1 MTAPTTRRQPASSS
15 PPSGQQAQAQA
26 HRQAYHRRKTRAK
39 AKSEALRQK
48 EAAQVEAL
56 PVQHPH
62 AAGIDIGSRS
72 HWVCVG
78 FTTEAASCLI
88 REFPAHTAGL
98 KAIAAF
104 LREHQVNTIA
114 LESTGIYWIPLY
126 ELLQAEG
133 FEVLLVDP
141 SYSHQLRGRPK
152 TDRRDCQWIYRLHS
166 VGLLAAAFRPDEKT
180 CQLRAYLRQ
189 RANLIRQAS
198 RHVQHMQKALEQMN
212 LKLTEI
218 LSDITGVTGR
228 AILRAI
234 LRGTRAPEKLAKYRD
249 KQCKASEA
257 EIAQALTGSYR
268 EEHLFELKLA
278 YEAWQ
283 FTLGQVEKVDGQI
296 ALQLGR
302 MKCDRALPPLKPKAR
317 PKRRVNSPRFDVRTA
332 LYYVVG
338 LDLTEIEGISELT
351 ALTLISEI
359 GPGVSRFATVKKFC
373 SWLGL
378 CPNWKKTGGRVKSS
392 RTRRG
397 VNRAAQA
404 LRLAAQSLH
413 HSQGALGGFL
423 RRMKG
428 RLGAQA
434 ALTAT
439 AHKLA
444 RIVYLAL
451 KHGMTYVRQSQEEY
465 EAQMKEK
472 QIKALRRKARQ
483 LGLEVVEKTS
493 GSVATAAAAS
503 GAGVKEHKRVSAG
516 AGQRAEGSNRRR
528 RGRTASR
535 TDPWLWQERVR
546 TEENQGENH
555 LGALTKLAGGRF
567 LATGARNL
575 PLGRMIPVTR

>member
-1 MTAPTTRRQPASSS
+1 MTAPTTRRKPASS
-15 PPSGQQAQAQA
+15 PPAGGRPAPA
-26 HRQAYHRRKTRAK
+26 HRKPQAELKGFARRPST
-39 AKSEALRQK
+39 S
-48 EAAQVEAL
+48 AQVAAL

-78 FTTEAASCLI
+78 FTTGADSHSI
-88 REFPAHTAGL
+88 REFPAHTDGL
-98 KAIAAF
+98 RAIAAF
-104 LREHQVNTIA
+104 LREHRVDTVA

-141 SYSHQLRGRPK
+141 SYTHQLRGRPK

-166 VGLLAAAFRPDEKT
+166 VGLLAAAFRPDEQT

-189 RANLIRQAS
+189 RANLVRAAT

-212 LKLTEI
+212 LKLTEV
-218 LSDITGVTGR
+218 LSDVTGLTGQ
-228 AILRAI
+228 AIIRAI
-234 LRGTRAPEKLAKYRD
+234 LRGTRAPEKLAKHRD

-278 YEAWQ
+278 HEAWQ
-283 FTLGQVEKVDGQI
+283 FTLRQVEEVDAQI
-296 ALQLGR
+296 ALQLGLMR
-302 MKCDRALPPLKPKAR
+302 GDRALPPLKPKAR
-317 PKRRVNSPRFDVRTA
+317 PKRRANSPRFDVRAA

-338 LDLTEIEGISELT
+338 LDLTEIEGVSELT
-351 ALTLISEI
+351 ALTVIGEI
-359 GPGVSRFATVKKFC
+359 GPGVSRFPTVKKFC

-378 CPNWKKTGGRVKSS
+378 CPNWRKTGGRVKSS

-404 LRLAAQSLH
+404 LRVAAQGLH
-413 HSQGALGGFL
+413 HSKGALGGFL

-451 KHGMTYVRQSQEEY
+451 KHGMTYVRQGQEEY
-465 EAQMKEK
+465 EARMKEK
-472 QIKALRRKARQ
+472 QVRALRRKARQ
-483 LGLEVVEKTS
+483 LGLEVVEKAV
-493 GSVATAAAAS
+493 GGVPAGAAA
-503 GAGVKEHKRVSAG
+503 
-516 AGQRAEGSNRRR
+516 
-528 RGRTASR
+528 
-535 TDPWLWQERVR
+535 
-546 TEENQGENH
+546 QG
-555 LGALTKLAGGRF
+555 
-567 LATGARNL
+567 
-575 PLGRMIPVTR
+575 

>member
-1 MTAPTTRRQPASSS
+1 MAADPLPSPFLWGPPMTAPTARRGPASS
-15 PPSGQQAQAQA
+15 PTPGGQQAQAQA
-26 HRQAYHRRKTRAK
+26 HRQAHHRRKARAE
-39 AKSEALRQK
+39 AQSEALQQR
-48 EAAQVEAL
+48 EVAQLEAL
-56 PVQHPH
+56 PVPHPH
-62 AAGIDIGSRS
+62 AAGIDSGSRS

-78 FTTEAASCLI
+78 FTTDAASCLI

-104 LREHQVNTIA
+104 LHEHQVNTIA

-166 VGLLAAAFRPDEKT
+166 VGLLAAAFRPDEET
-180 CQLRAYLRQ
+180 CRLRAYLRQ
-189 RANLIRQAS
+189 RANLVRSAS
-198 RHVQHMQKALEQMN
+198 RHVQHVQKALEQMN

-228 AILRAI
+228 SILRAI

-249 KQCKASEA
+249 KQGKASEA

-283 FTLGQVEKVDGQI
+283 FTLGQVEKVDGQV

-317 PKRRVNSPRFDVRTA
+317 PKRRANSPGFDVRAA

-338 LDLTEIEGISELT
+338 LDLTEIEGVSELT
-351 ALTLISEI
+351 ALTVIGEI

-378 CPNWKKTGGRVKSS
+378 CPNWRKTGGRVKSS

-404 LRLAAQSLH
+404 LRVAAQTT
-413 HSQGALGGFL
+413 
-423 RRMKG
+423 R
-428 RLGAQA
+428 
-434 ALTAT
+434 
-439 AHKLA
+439 
-444 RIVYLAL
+444 
-451 KHGMTYVRQSQEEY
+451 
-465 EAQMKEK
+465 
-472 QIKALRRKARQ
+472 
-483 LGLEVVEKTS
+483 
-493 GSVATAAAAS
+493 
-503 GAGVKEHKRVSAG
+503 SAG
-516 AGQRAEGSNRRR
+516 TA
-528 RGRTASR
+528 GRTCC
-535 TDPWLWQERVR
+535 P
-546 TEENQGENH
+546 
-555 LGALTKLAGGRF
+555 
-567 LATGARNL
+567 GARA
-575 PLGRMIPVTR
+575 GTGSK

>member
-1 MTAPTTRRQPASSS
+1 MAAPTARHQPASSL
-15 PPSGQQAQAQA
+15 PPSGQPAQAQA
-26 HRQAYHRRKTRAK
+26 HRQAYNRRKTRAK
-39 AKSEALRQK
+39 VRSEAFRQR

-78 FTTEAASCLI
+78 FTTDAASCLI

-104 LREHQVNTIA
+104 LREHQVTSIA
-114 LESTGIYWIPLY
+114 LESTGIYWVPLY

-166 VGLLAAAFRPDEKT
+166 VGLLAAAFRPDEQT

-189 RANLIRQAS
+189 RGNLVRQAS

-212 LKLTEI
+212 LKLTEV
-218 LSDITGVTGR
+218 LSDITGKTGR

-234 LRGTRAPEKLAKYRD
+234 LRGTRAPEKLARYRD
-249 KQCKASEA
+249 KGCKASEA
-257 EIAQALTGSYR
+257 EMAQALTGTYR

-283 FTLGQVEKVDGQI
+283 FTLGQVDKVDGQV

-302 MKCDRALPPLKPKAR
+302 MKGDRALPPLKPKAR
-317 PKRRVNSPRFDVRTA
+317 PKRRANSPRFDVRAA

-338 LDLTEIEGISELT
+338 LDLTEIEGVSALT
-351 ALTLISEI
+351 ALTVISEV

-378 CPNWKKTGGRVKSS
+378 CPNWQKTGGQIKSS

-428 RLGAQA
+428 RLGTQP

-451 KHGMTYVRQSQEEY
+451 RHGLTYVRQTQEEY

-472 QIKALRRKARQ
+472 QLKALRRKARQ
-483 LGLEVVEKTS
+483 LGLEVVEKPSVS
-493 GSVATAAAAS
+493 GAPAAAGPA
-503 GAGVKEHKRVSAG
+503 
-516 AGQRAEGSNRRR
+516 
-528 RGRTASR
+528 
-535 TDPWLWQERVR
+535 
-546 TEENQGENH
+546 QG
-555 LGALTKLAGGRF
+555 
-567 LATGARNL
+567 
-575 PLGRMIPVTR
+575 

>member
-1 MTAPTTRRQPASSS
+1 MTAPTTRRPPASSA
-15 PPSGQQAQAQA
+15 PPSGKQAQARAQ
-26 HRQAYHRRKTRAK
+26 RKAYDRRKTRAK
-39 AKSEALRQK
+39 AKSEALHQK
-48 EAAQVEAL
+48 EAAQVQAL
-56 PVQHPH
+56 PVLRPH
-62 AAGIDIGSRS
+62 AAGIDVGSRS

-78 FTTEAASCLI
+78 FTTEANSALI
-88 REFPAHTAGL
+88 HEIPAHTAGL
-98 KAIAAF
+98 KAIVAF
-104 LREHQVNTIA
+104 LRGHQVNTIA

-166 VGLLAAAFRPDEKT
+166 VGLLAAAFRPDEQT

-189 RANLIRQAS
+189 RANVVRQAS
-198 RHVQHMQKALEQMN
+198 KHVQHMQKALEQMN

-228 AILRAI
+228 SILRAI

-268 EEHLFELKLA
+268 DEHLFELKQA

-283 FTLGQVEKVDGQI
+283 FSLGQVEKVDAQI

-317 PKRRVNSPRFDVRTA
+317 PKRRANSPRFDVRTG

-338 LDLTEIEGISELT
+338 LDLTEIQGISDLT
-351 ALTLISEI
+351 ALTLTSEI
-359 GPGVSRFATVKKFC
+359 GPGVSKFPTVKKFC

-392 RTRRG
+392 RTRPG
-397 VNRAAQA
+397 VNRAATA
-404 LRLAAQSLH
+404 FRLAAHGLH
-413 HSQGALGGFL
+413 RSQGALGVFL
-423 RRMKG
+423 RRMKS
-428 RLGAQA
+428 RLGTPA

-451 KHGMTYVRQSQEEY
+451 KHGLPYVRKNQEEY

-483 LGLEVVEKTS
+483 LGLELIEKP
-493 GSVATAAAAS
+493 
-503 GAGVKEHKRVSAG
+503 SAG
-516 AGQRAEGSNRRR
+516 SE
-528 RGRTASR
+528 TVE
-535 TDPWLWQERVR
+535 T
-546 TEENQGENH
+546 
-555 LGALTKLAGGRF
+555 
-567 LATGARNL
+567 
-575 PLGRMIPVTR
+575 PV

>member
-1 MTAPTTRRQPASSS
+1 MTTPSIPGQTASASSA
-15 PPSGQQAQAQA
+15 SGPQTQARAQ
-26 HRQAYHRRKTRAK
+26 RQAYRRRQTRAK
-39 AKSEALRQK
+39 AKSEALRHK
-48 EAAQVEAL
+48 EAAHVEAL
-56 PVQHPH
+56 PVLHPH

-78 FTTEAASCLI
+78 FTSEAPSCLI

-104 LREHQVNTIA
+104 LREHQVTTIA
-114 LESTGIYWIPLY
+114 MESTGIYWVALY

-180 CQLRAYLRQ
+180 CQLRVYLRQ

-212 LKLTEI
+212 LKLTEV

-228 AILRAI
+228 TILRAI
-234 LRGTRAPEKLAKYRD
+234 LRGTRAAEKLAKYRD
-249 KQCKASEA
+249 KQCKASE
-257 EIAQALTGSYR
+257 EQIAQALTGSYR
-268 EEHLFELKLA
+268 DEHLFELKLA

-283 FTLGQVEKVDGQI
+283 FTLGQVEKVDTQI
-296 ALQLGR
+296 ALQLGQ

-317 PKRRVNSPRFDVRTA
+317 PKRRVNSPRFEVRMA

-351 ALTLISEI
+351 ALTVISEI

-378 CPNWKKTGGRVKSS
+378 CPNWKKTGGRVQSS

-397 VNRAAQA
+397 VNRAALA
-404 LRLAAQSLH
+404 LRLSAQSLH

-428 RLGAQA
+428 RLGTQA

-451 KHGMTYVRQSQEEY
+451 KHGMTYVRQSQQEY
-465 EAQMKEK
+465 EAHMKEK

-483 LGLEVVEKTS
+483 LGLEIVEKTS
-493 GSVATAAAAS
+493 GSVAAAEAAS
-503 GAGVKEHKRVSAG
+503 A
-516 AGQRAEGSNRRR
+516 
-528 RGRTASR
+528 
-535 TDPWLWQERVR
+535 
-546 TEENQGENH
+546 QG
-555 LGALTKLAGGRF
+555 
-567 LATGARNL
+567 
-575 PLGRMIPVTR
+575 

>member
-1 MTAPTTRRQPASSS
+1 MTASATRRQATSSS
-15 PPSGQQAQAQA
+15 PPSGQQGQAQSQ
-26 HRQAYHRRKTRAK
+26 RQAYHRRKARAK
-39 AKSEALRQK
+39 AKSEAHRQQ

-78 FTTEAASCLI
+78 FTTEVASCLI

-104 LREHQVNTIA
+104 LREHQVTSIA

-141 SYSHQLRGRPK
+141 SYSQQLRGRPK

-189 RANLIRQAS
+189 RGNLIRQAS

-212 LKLTEI
+212 LKLTEV
-218 LSDITGVTGR
+218 LSDITGLTGR
-228 AILRAI
+228 TIIRAI

-249 KQCKASEA
+249 KGCKASEA

-268 EEHLFELKLA
+268 EEHLFELKQA

-283 FTLGQVEKVDGQI
+283 FTLGQVGKVDEQI

-302 MKCDRALPPLKPKAR
+302 MKGDRALPPLT
-317 PKRRVNSPRFDVRTA
+317 PKRRQSRKINAPQFDVRTA

-351 ALTLISEI
+351 A
-359 GPGVSRFATVKKFC
+359 
-373 SWLGL
+373 
-378 CPNWKKTGGRVKSS
+378 
-392 RTRRG
+392 
-397 VNRAAQA
+397 
-404 LRLAAQSLH
+404 
-413 HSQGALGGFL
+413 
-423 RRMKG
+423 
-428 RLGAQA
+428 
-434 ALTAT
+434 
-439 AHKLA
+439 
-444 RIVYLAL
+444 
-451 KHGMTYVRQSQEEY
+451 
-465 EAQMKEK
+465 
-472 QIKALRRKARQ
+472 
-483 LGLEVVEKTS
+483 
-493 GSVATAAAAS
+493 
-503 GAGVKEHKRVSAG
+503 
-516 AGQRAEGSNRRR
+516 
-528 RGRTASR
+528 
-535 TDPWLWQERVR
+535 
-546 TEENQGENH
+546 
-555 LGALTKLAGGRF
+555 
-567 LATGARNL
+567 
-575 PLGRMIPVTR
+575 

>member
-1 MTAPTTRRQPASSS
+1 MAAPTAGHQPASSP
-15 PPSGQQAQAQA
+15 PPSAQPAQAQA
-26 HRQAYHRRKTRAK
+26 HRQAHNRRKARAK
-39 AKSEALRQK
+39 GKSEALRRR

-104 LREHQVNTIA
+104 LREHQVTSIA
-114 LESTGIYWIPLY
+114 LESTGIYWVPLY

-141 SYSHQLRGRPK
+141 SYTRQLRGRPK

-166 VGLLAAAFRPDEKT
+166 VGLLAAAFRPDERT

-189 RANLIRQAS
+189 RGNLVRQAS

-212 LKLTEI
+212 LKLTEV

-257 EIAQALTGSYR
+257 EIAQARTGTYR

-283 FTLGQVEKVDGQI
+283 FTLGQIEKVDGQI

-317 PKRRVNSPRFDVRTA
+317 PKRRVNSPRFDVRAA

-378 CPNWKKTGGRVKSS
+378 CPNWQKTGGRVKSS

-413 HSQGALGGFL
+413 HSQGSLGGFL
-423 RRMKG
+423 RRMKA
-428 RLGAQA
+428 RLGTQA
-434 ALTAT
+434 AVTAT

-483 LGLEVVEKTS
+483 LGLEVVERIS
-493 GSVATAAAAS
+493 GGEATVAAAP
-503 GAGVKEHKRVSAG
+503 V
-516 AGQRAEGSNRRR
+516 EG
-528 RGRTASR
+528 
-535 TDPWLWQERVR
+535 
-546 TEENQGENH
+546 
-555 LGALTKLAGGRF
+555 
-567 LATGARNL
+567 
-575 PLGRMIPVTR
+575 

>member
-1 MTAPTTRRQPASSS
+1 MTTPTTRRKPASADG
-15 PPSGQQAQAQA
+15 GQHAPTDRPAD
-26 HRQAYHRRKTRAK
+26 RRRKPRAPPTGEATRPGRDAP
-39 AKSEALRQK
+39 
-48 EAAQVEAL
+48 VEAL

-62 AAGIDIGSRS
+62 AAGIDIGARS

-78 FTTEAASCLI
+78 FAADAAS
-88 REFPAHTAGL
+88 RSVQEFPTHTDGL
-98 KAIAAF
+98 RAIAAF
-104 LREHQVNTIA
+104 LREHRVDTVA

-126 ELLQAEG
+126 ELLGAEG

-141 SYSHQLRGRPK
+141 SYTHQLRGRPK

-189 RANLIRQAS
+189 RANLVRAAS

-212 LKLTEI
+212 LKLTEV
-218 LSDITGVTGR
+218 LSDVTGLTGQ
-228 AILRAI
+228 AIIRAI

-283 FTLGQVEKVDGQI
+283 FTLGQIEQVDGQI
-296 ALQLGR
+296 ALQLER
-302 MKCDRALPPLKPKAR
+302 MKGDRALPPLKPKPR
-317 PKRRVNSPRFDVRTA
+317 PKRRANSPRFDVRAA

-351 ALTLISEI
+351 ALTVISEI

-378 CPNWKKTGGRVKSS
+378 CPNWRKTGGRVKSS

-404 LRLAAQSLH
+404 LRVAAQSLH
-413 HSQGALGGFL
+413 HSKGALGGFL
-423 RRMKG
+423 RRMK
-428 RLGAQA
+428 
-434 ALTAT
+434 
-439 AHKLA
+439 
-444 RIVYLAL
+444 
-451 KHGMTYVRQSQEEY
+451 
-465 EAQMKEK
+465 
-472 QIKALRRKARQ
+472 
-483 LGLEVVEKTS
+483 
-493 GSVATAAAAS
+493 
-503 GAGVKEHKRVSAG
+503 
-516 AGQRAEGSNRRR
+516 
-528 RGRTASR
+528 
-535 TDPWLWQERVR
+535 
-546 TEENQGENH
+546 
-555 LGALTKLAGGRF
+555 
-567 LATGARNL
+567 
-575 PLGRMIPVTR
+575 

>member
-1 MTAPTTRRQPASSS
+1 MPAFTTRRQPATSSL
-15 PPSGQQAQAQA
+15 PSGKPAKAKAQ
-26 HRQAYHRRKTRAK
+26 RQAYHRRKTRAK
-39 AKSEALRQK
+39 VQSEALRQR
-48 EAAQVEAL
+48 EAARVEAL

-78 FTTEAASCLI
+78 FASAADSCLI

-114 LESTGIYWIPLY
+114 MESTGIYWIPLY

-180 CQLRAYLRQ
+180 CPLRAYLRQ
-189 RANLIRQAS
+189 RGNLIRQAS
-198 RHVQHMQKALEQMN
+198 QHVQHMQKALEQMN
-212 LKLTEI
+212 LKRTEV

-228 AILRAI
+228 TILRAI
-234 LRGTRAPEKLAKYRD
+234 LRGTRSPEKLAKYRD

-283 FTLGQVEKVDGQI
+283 FTLGQVAKVDGQI
-296 ALQLGR
+296 ALQLER

-317 PKRRVNSPRFDVRTA
+317 PKRRVNSPGFDVRAA

-338 LDLTEIEGISELT
+338 LDLTEIEGVSELT
-351 ALTLISEI
+351 ALTVISEI
-359 GPGVSRFATVKKFC
+359 GPGVSRFASVKQFC

-378 CPNWKKTGGRVKSS
+378 CPNWQKTGGRVKSS

-397 VNRAAQA
+397 VNRTAQA
-404 LRLAAQSLH
+404 LRKAAQSLH
-413 HSQGALGGFL
+413 HSRGALGGFL

-434 ALTAT
+434 AVTAT

-451 KHGMTYVRQSQEEY
+451 KHGMTYVRQGQEEY

-472 QIKALRRKARQ
+472 QLKALKRKARQ
-483 LGLEVVEKTS
+483 LGLEVIEKTA
-493 GSVATAAAAS
+493 GNEATAEAAS
-503 GAGVKEHKRVSAG
+503 A
-516 AGQRAEGSNRRR
+516 
-528 RGRTASR
+528 
-535 TDPWLWQERVR
+535 
-546 TEENQGENH
+546 QG
-555 LGALTKLAGGRF
+555 
-567 LATGARNL
+567 
-575 PLGRMIPVTR
+575 

>member
-1 MTAPTTRRQPASSS
+1 MTTPTTRRKPAAASTA
-15 PPSGQQAQAQA
+15 GAEQEKAQTQ
-26 HRQAYHRRKTRAK
+26 RQAYQRRKSRAK
-39 AKSEALRQK
+39 LKSEALRNS
-48 EAAQVEAL
+48 EAAQVQAL
-56 PVQHPH
+56 PVLHPH

-78 FTTEAASCLI
+78 FSTEANSCLI
-88 REFPAHTAGL
+88 QEFPAYTAGL
-98 KAIAAF
+98 QAIVAF
-104 LREHQVNTIA
+104 LRQYQVNTVA
-114 LESTGIYWIPLY
+114 LESTGVYWIPLY
-126 ELLQAEG
+126 ELLAAEG

-141 SYSHQLRGRPK
+141 SYTHQLRGRPK

-189 RANLIRQAS
+189 RANLVRQGS

-212 LKLTEI
+212 LKLTEV

-228 AILRAI
+228 SIIRAI

-249 KQCKASEA
+249 KGCKASEA
-257 EIAQALTGSYR
+257 QIAQALTGTYR

-283 FTLGQVEKVDGQI
+283 FSLKQLEKVDEQI

-302 MKCDRALPPLKPKAR
+302 MKCDRALPPLKSKAR
-317 PKRRVNSPRFDVRTA
+317 PKRRVNSPGFDVRTA

-359 GPGVSRFATVKKFC
+359 GPGVSQFATVKKFC

-404 LRLAAQSLH
+404 LRVAAQSLH
-413 HSQGALGGFL
+413 NSQGALGAFL

-428 RLGAQA
+428 RLGVQA

-451 KHGMTYVRQSQEEY
+451 KHGMTYVRQSQEDY
-465 EAQMKEK
+465 QAQMKQK
-472 QIKALRRKARQ
+472 QVKALMRKARQ
-483 LGLEVVEKTS
+483 LGLEVVQKTPDS
-493 GSVATAAAAS
+493 GATAAAAP
-503 GAGVKEHKRVSAG
+503 V
-516 AGQRAEGSNRRR
+516 
-528 RGRTASR
+528 
-535 TDPWLWQERVR
+535 
-546 TEENQGENH
+546 QG
-555 LGALTKLAGGRF
+555 
-567 LATGARNL
+567 
-575 PLGRMIPVTR
+575 